1 YGLVDSCAWLSE
13 AFWRSFELAAVRR
26 HRLPRPILE
35 LGCGNGRFA
44 ELAGLRIDEAIDLNP
59 RAVERARQL
68 DHVYGQVRCA
78 DIRELNAREAANFAC
93 VFANSVLEHVSEL
106 PSVLAACYELLR
118 PGGQLVTTVPL
129 VGMNRHL
136 LLHRSWYAA

>member
-1 YGLVDSCAWLSE
+1 
-13 AFWRSFELAAVRR
+13 
-26 HRLPRPILE
+26 
-35 LGCGNGRFA
+35 

-136 LLHRSWYAA
+136 LLHRSWYAAWRARQLEHRNLWSVSEWTGALRRAGFGEVSSYPYLDGS